1 MMKVRIRRYDMRK
14 EVTVGQ
20 GRLACV
26 CPMSAIRSQMG
37 LRDGMEG
44 GRAGRNDWH
53 FVLGCCPVQFNQPVS
68 QSVSPPVSPSCASAS
83 GQNRCQCRC
92 QDQCWIIQTHCRF
105 SSTVV
110 QLSMVD
116 PKPGGRA
123 TDPPLKTSPPQDQ
136 ASRRVGLSPVGSP
149 IDRPAASAL
158 SCCRVVGGVAGGTHN
173 PRKDPRNPR
182 SQDPVPSSSI
192 HISLSRTVARAA
204 ACSVFL
210 PPRLPVQTPA
220 RLHPASETSARGLR
234 GRCGL
239 LSTLLLVSESWAEW
253 IAVTA

>member
-1 MMKVRIRRYDMRK
+1 MRK

-68 QSVSPPVSPSCASAS
+68 PPVSPSCASAS

-105 SSTVV
+105 SSTTFH
-110 QLSMVD
+110 
-116 PKPGGRA
+116 GGSQTGREG
-123 TDPPLKTSPPQDQ
+123 DGPPIEN
-136 ASRRVGLSPVGSP
+136 V
-149 IDRPAASAL
+149 
-158 SCCRVVGGVAGGTHN
+158 
-173 PRKDPRNPR
+173 
-182 SQDPVPSSSI
+182 
-192 HISLSRTVARAA
+192 
-204 ACSVFL
+204 
-210 PPRLPVQTPA
+210 
-220 RLHPASETSARGLR
+220 TSARPSKSPGGPQSRGLSNR
-234 GRCGL
+234 PTCSERPELLPCG
-239 LSTLLLVSESWAEW
+239 WW
-253 IAVTA
+253 CGGKDP